1 MWFEQFQLQPSFVQV
16 VKGELG
22 LSVFEIR
29 MGNFNANKRM
39 MKYGV
44 IMPC

>member
-1 MWFEQFQLQPSFVQV
+1 L
-16 VKGELG
+16 VKGALG

-29 MGNFNANKRM
+29 MGNLNANKRM
-39 MKYGV
+39 KKCDG